1 MRHFCLAKAG
11 SLRTTK
17 PRKSGSPWR
26 SSDKALLP
34 PGTLGSYPRASF
46 SHLPASKA
54 RAKTSASV
62 KNHTFS
68 LSITKFS
75 APLVTGPPTVQSL
88 FTQSQ
93 KPNAGCRD
101 TQHRARATKCACK
114 RSSTEPGAPKPGQ
127 CHSGAGK
134 CGCASRLCSE
144 ALNLAK
150 PKREASEAVGLISR
164 LKARSGHR
172 SRARSRVLRHRRGF
186 LQKSIPTLRR
196 GQDHICSKD
205 ACYGVCTAEW
215 KGSRDHQE
223 QRHLAKEAK
232 AKKSLIRSVPA
243 ATTTRYCHQPLYR
256 NIPPLGCPTSLKP
269 K

>member
-150 PKREASEAVGLISR
+150 PKREASEAVGG
-164 LKARSGHR
+164 RSDIKTESSLRPPEPSSITAEAQRFPPEHSDTPQRPR
-172 SRARSRVLRHRRGF
+172 SHL
-186 LQKSIPTLRR
+186 LQCLLRR
-196 GQDHICSKD
+196 LHS
-205 ACYGVCTAEW
+205 
-215 KGSRDHQE
+215 
-223 QRHLAKEAK
+223 
-232 AKKSLIRSVPA
+232 
-243 ATTTRYCHQPLYR
+243 
-256 NIPPLGCPTSLKP
+256 
-269 K
+269 